1 PTAANAFP
9 AIDSLPWGY
18 RYLELLQRNPVS
30 AFYAKLAQ
38 IATLFLQDYQQQQA
52 LNPPTK
58 RLFLG

>member
-1 PTAANAFP
+1 
-9 AIDSLPWGY
+9 
-18 RYLELLQRNPVS
+18 YLELLQRNPVS